1 MSFHQVNVSK
11 ELREFLLLV
20 NSLRKSNGIQFTVDY
35 LKCAKLHITRY
46 LCKQPLLHNSSN
58 VAVTKDGFPV
68 RLLFLRHLIDS
79 NDPSMIRACLTILT
93 IIRTLEPTKEEDL
106 KIGYSTSTITDGYT
120 GKKYFIPMWFI
131 KKFVIHYKLSLPVPT
146 YKDEDHYLS
155 MKSSPCG
162 PSTMTA

>member
-20 NSLRKSNGIQFTVDY
+20 NSLRKSNGIQFTVSY

-79 NDPSMIRACLTILT
+79 NDPSMIRACLTILA
-93 IIRTLEPTKEEDL
+93 IIRTLEPTKKEDL
-106 KIGYSTSTITDGYT
+106 KIGYSTSTITDAYT
-120 GKKYFIPMWFI
+120 GKKYFIPM
-131 KKFVIHYKLSLPVPT
+131 
-146 YKDEDHYLS
+146 
-155 MKSSPCG
+155 
-162 PSTMTA
+162 